1 MMLFNTTIV
10 FLKLL
15 IINALTN
22 EFLDY
27 KTHFFIDFFTN
38 FAIIRTVFATNNQ
51 FIPLIKGFHHQM
63 NRGTPDQSQN
73 RILRE

>member
-1 MMLFNTTIV
+1 MMLFNTKMV

-38 FAIIRTVFATNNQ
+38 FAIIRSV
-51 FIPLIKGFHHQM
+51 
-63 NRGTPDQSQN
+63 RY
-73 RILRE
+73 